1 MNVLAIDTSNQPM
14 SVAVLKEGI
23 LAAELT
29 INMKRN
35 HSIQVMP
42 AVDYVMNQADLKP
55 KDLQLIAI
63 AEGPGSYTGLRIG
76 MSSAKSLAWSLD
88 IPIVALSSLKVLA
101 AQVTDQ
107 HKLIAPFFDA
117 RRGNVYAGLYER
129 TNTGIETI
137 QFDRNVEMTDWLKT
151 LKEMNRDVIITSST
165 SHQFTDEIYD
175 TLGKNVRLIDSVLQY
190 PKASMLAY
198 LAMSEEPISVHALA
212 PQYHR
217 MVEAE
222 SKWLEKR
229 QKER

>member
-14 SVAVLKEGI
+14 SVAVLKEGV

-55 KDLQLIAI
+55 KDLQLVAI

-88 IPIVALSSLKVLA
+88 IPIVAISSLKVLA

-107 HKLIAPFFDA
+107 DKLIAPFFDA

-129 TNTGIETI
+129 TTTGIETI
-137 QFDRNVEMTDWLKT
+137 QSDRNVAMTDWLEV
-151 LKEMNRDVIITSST
+151 LKETNRDVIITSST
-165 SHQFTDEIYD
+165 NHQFTDEIYD
-175 TLGKNVRLIDSVLQY
+175 ILGQNVRLIDPVLQY

-198 LAMSEEPISVHALA
+198 LAMSEESISVHALA

-222 SKWLEKR
+222 AKWLEK

>member
-14 SVAVLKEGI
+14 SVAVLKEGVM
-23 LAAELT
+23 AAELT

-42 AVDYVMNQADLKP
+42 AVDYVMKQADLKP
-55 KDLQLIAI
+55 KDIQLIAI

-88 IPIVALSSLKVLA
+88 IPIVAISSLKVLA

-107 HKLIAPFFDA
+107 DKLIAPFFDA
-117 RRGNVYAGLYER
+117 RRRNVYAGLYER
-129 TNTGIETI
+129 TTTGIETI
-137 QFDRNVEMTDWLKT
+137 QSDRNVAMTDWLKV
-151 LKEMNRDVIITSST
+151 LKETNRDVIITSST
-165 SHQFTDEIYD
+165 NHQFTDEIYD
-175 TLGKNVRLIDSVLQY
+175 TLGQNVRLIDPVLQY

-198 LAMSEEPISVHALA
+198 LAMSEESISVHALA

-222 SKWLEKR
+222 AKWLEK